1 MVWPLLVASVAL
13 IAKSAFAARFGVEA
27 LVGYGLAARLEL
39 LIYRCWPVA
48 TTKVG
53 TCLGAGLVE
62 RARHVTF
69 VSCVLVVAIFGTA
82 GLGVAV
88 SGSSIVEQFT
98 HVEEVVLAAI
108 GYFRVTGSTPSWLCR

>member
-1 MVWPLLVASVAL
+1 M
-13 IAKSAFAARFGVEA
+13 
-27 LVGYGLAARLEL
+27 
-39 LIYRCWPVA
+39 A

-53 TCLGAGLVE
+53 TCLGAGLVS
-62 RARHVTF
+62 ARHVTF

-108 GYFRVTGSTPSWLCR
+108 SYFRVTGSTPSWLCR